1 MPRGSRQISNPTKG
15 WFKHGYLARCSRES
29 KGYCK
34 ALRKS
39 STVIAVEKP
48 VKRTRNVEIKIFL
61 KKFKKVLAFYVL
73 WCYTIDG
80 SRDPCKIPL
89 LCNQCIGYCY
99 ITIVFHICKY
109 YLIKYFFIIS
119 IFCHFIIYNRK

>member
-15 WFKHGYLARCSRES
+15 WLKHGYLARCSRES

-89 LCNQCIGYCY
+89 LHCETSIEDGR
-99 ITIVFHICKY
+99 
-109 YLIKYFFIIS
+109 LILLNYGK
-119 IFCHFIIYNRK
+119 

>member
-1 MPRGSRQISNPTKG
+1 MPRGSHQISNPTKG

-89 LCNQCIGYCY
+89 LHCETSIEDGR
-99 ITIVFHICKY
+99 
-109 YLIKYFFIIS
+109 LILLNYGK
-119 IFCHFIIYNRK
+119 